1 MISIT
6 DGPLR
11 IAGHEFRSRLLVG
24 TGKYESLEVMREAL
38 LASGAEIV
46 TVAVRRLDLTS
57 GPGRSVLDYIPGHM
71 ILLPNTAGATTVEE
85 ALRLA
90 RLARAAGL
98 ASERN
103 HVFVKLEVIG
113 DPQTL
118 LPDVAA
124 TVEACRRLVAEGFAV
139 LPYTNDDPVAAM
151 RLVEAG
157 ASTVM
162 PMGSFIGS
170 GQGVLD
176 PQRLAII
183 RQRVTAVPV
192 IVDAG
197 IGAPSDAAL
206 SMETG
211 ADAVL
216 VNTAIAKARNPVLMA
231 AAMRMGV
238 EAGRAA
244 YLAGRMSRLPVAAAS
259 SPTEGVPK

>member
-1 MISIT
+1 MVN
-6 DGPLR
+6 DQPLR
-11 IAGHEFRSRLLVG
+11 IAGHEFGSRLMVG
-24 TGKYESLEVMREAL
+24 TGKYETLDVMREAL
-38 LASGAEIV
+38 AASGSEIV
-46 TVAVRRLDLTS
+46 TVAVRRLDLS
-57 GPGRSVLDYIPGHM
+57 AGPGKSVLDYIPGHM
-71 ILLPNTAGATTVEE
+71 ILLPNTAGAATVEE
-85 ALRLA
+85 AVRIA

-103 HVFVKLEVIG
+103 HGFLKLEVIG
-113 DPQTL
+113 DSQTL

-124 TVEACRRLVAEGFAV
+124 TIEACRLLVAEGFTV
-139 LPYTNDDPVAAM
+139 LPYTNDDPVAAI

-157 ASTVM
+157 AATVM

-176 PQRLAII
+176 PDRLAII
-183 RQRVTAVPV
+183 RQRVTTVPV

-216 VNTAIAKARNPVLMA
+216 INTAIARARDPVLMA
-231 AAMRMGV
+231 EAMRLGV
-238 EAGRAA
+238 QAGRAA
-244 YLAGRMSRLPVAAAS
+244 YLAGRMPRSGSAAAS